1 MLIPQKHH
9 DAAAYILAM
18 ASTATSVV
26 GLRLDDVQWGISV
39 LTSLV
44 GAVIALYIFERGQ
57 VESARLKRE
66 AAAAEERRRQK
77 LLDWE
82 QRLAMRE
89 IELRTVPTAEP
100 LNVPLAN

>member
-1 MLIPQKHH
+1 MLLPEKHH
-9 DAAAYILAM
+9 DAAAYLLAM
-18 ASTATSVV
+18 ASTATPVV
-26 GLRLDDVQWGISV
+26 GLRLDDVKWAISV

-44 GAVIALYIFERGQ
+44 GAIIALYIFERNQ

-66 AAAAEERRRQK
+66 AATAEERRRQE

-89 IELRTVPTAEP
+89 VEMRQVGMVPPPESR
-100 LNVPLAN
+100 